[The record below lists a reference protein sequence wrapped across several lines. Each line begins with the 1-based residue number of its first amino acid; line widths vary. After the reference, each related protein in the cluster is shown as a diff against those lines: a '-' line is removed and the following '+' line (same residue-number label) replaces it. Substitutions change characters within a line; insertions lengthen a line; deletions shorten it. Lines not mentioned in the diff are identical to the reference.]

1 MARMV
6 WAIGDSG
13 ISFGGT
19 ANVADAKSN
28 TGPHCP
34 ARRPIGARARS
45 DHDGI
50 EIMGK
55 SPGHAAH
62 FELSDT
68 CL

>member
-1 MARMV
+1 MGYRRFR
-6 WAIGDSG
+6 
-13 ISFGGT
+13 ISFGGN

-28 TGPHCP
+28 TGHWRP
-34 ARRPIGARARS
+34 ARPDRRACAIR

-50 EIMGK
+50 EIMRK

>member
-1 MARMV
+1 MGYRRFR
-6 WAIGDSG
+6 
-13 ISFGGT
+13 ISFGGN

-28 TGPHCP
+28 TDWSLPGPP
-34 ARRPIGARARS
+34 PDRRACGRS

-50 EIMGK
+50 EIMRK